1 MSSYIIYKYYVK
13 KQMTLQVSQLAVAAA
28 DKLLSDS
35 TGVGKAQALR
45 RVAPFL
51 AEPKSM
57 EIRYESFIILVGKRI
72 SCLPSPSQTGIL
84 IYRWI

>member
-1 MSSYIIYKYYVK
+1 
-13 KQMTLQVSQLAVAAA
+13 MTLQVSQLAVAAA

-51 AEPKSM
+51 AEPNDGKG
-57 EIRYESFIILVGKRI
+57 EIHGNPR
-72 SCLPSPSQTGIL
+72 
-84 IYRWI
+84 